1 MTTTNTTNTT
11 FYVILSLGEITI
23 SQEPT
28 FPCDA
33 QIECASQSEAEAIA
47 SAMEKETWYV
57 STTYGTTWLRPVSQ
71 MRDDYSYDAVFY
83 GTYPSAWR
91 EYRRRRDEEWA
102 NR

>member
-1 MTTTNTTNTT
+1 MKATNTTNTT
-11 FYVILSLGEITI
+11 FYVIAALGEITI
-23 SQEPT
+23 SQDPI

-57 STTYGTTWLRPVSQ
+57 STTYGTTWLARLSQ
-71 MRDDYSYDAVFY
+71 MRDDYSYNGLFY
-83 GTYPSAWR
+83 GTYEEAWR

>member
-1 MTTTNTTNTT
+1 MTTQNNTPK
-11 FYVILSLGEITI
+11 FYVIADLGEITI

-33 QIECASQSEAEAIA
+33 HSICATQIEAEAIA

-83 GTYPSAWR
+83 GTYQDAWR